1 MTRHTFKSV
10 FMGSAMCLMLLGMLH
25 RQLTSV
31 DAVGFIALGVFV
43 GVHVLAAPLA
53 LALPAVGSHA

>member
-1 MTRHTFKSV
+1 MTRHTLKSV

-31 DAVGFIALGVFV
+31 DAVGFIALGFFCWRTR
-43 GVHVLAAPLA
+43 ACSSSCARSS
-53 LALPAVGSHA
+53 AVGSHA